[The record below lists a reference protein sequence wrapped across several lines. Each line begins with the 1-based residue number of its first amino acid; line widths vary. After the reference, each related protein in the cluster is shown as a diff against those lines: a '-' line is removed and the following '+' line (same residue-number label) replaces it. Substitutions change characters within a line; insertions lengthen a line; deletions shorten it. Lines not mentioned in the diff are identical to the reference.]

1 MHCPASKLRRPPP
14 SEASGLPERI
24 EPDLERPGGAAP
36 FNQRPMSSS
45 PSMIRLA
52 LTLTHTLTF
61 TYTPAPVFNRAIN
74 LAPFTIIL
82 RLDCAPRGLLGDQV
96 LQRRGL
102 VVHLQRPQPPPLAAR
117 PAAE

>member
-1 MHCPASKLRRPPP
+1 
-14 SEASGLPERI
+14 
-24 EPDLERPGGAAP
+24 
-36 FNQRPMSSS
+36 
-45 PSMIRLA
+45 MIRLA

-82 RLDCAPRGLLGDQV
+82 RLGAPRGLLGDQV

-102 VVHLQRPQPPPLAAR
+102 VVHLQRLQEEQLHAAVFIW
-117 PAAE
+117 AAS